1 MIYKYYILK
10 YIGILMRVYTQYSG
24 ILQQNQKGYTYDRYR
39 NIELLEIQ
47 ILNLQQMQFAG
58 RSE

>member
-47 ILNLQQMQFAG
+47 ILNLQ
-58 RSE
+58 